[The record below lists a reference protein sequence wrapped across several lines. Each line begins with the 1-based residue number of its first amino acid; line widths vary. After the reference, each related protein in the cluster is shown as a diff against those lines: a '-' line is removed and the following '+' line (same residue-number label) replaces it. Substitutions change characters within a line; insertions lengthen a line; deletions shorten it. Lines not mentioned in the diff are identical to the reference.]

1 MTAVSTHNDLD
12 ASRSDAPRPRPPGAS
27 AGFRARLARAL
38 DPALRE
44 APGLSPLN
52 IAVCGAIGLSLLLA
66 VLNTEP
72 TIRDGREGLFLV
84 AEAGLTMLLALEYGA
99 RVWVSVENP
108 AVRGRLSYIMT
119 PAALLDLVAVVVVLA
134 PVVGSEGFLLRL
146 AMLLRMLRL
155 AKLGRFS
162 QALRT
167 IGDAVTSRAAELWLS
182 LAVSGTLLL
191 LSSAALY
198 LVEGGA
204 QPDAFGSIPRAMWWS
219 VATLTTVGYGDVT
232 PITPIGRV
240 LAAVT
245 ALGGIGLIAMPT
257 GILASAFSDAFHA
270 QRQRRK
276 HTMVSGEAP
285 DEKGRPQP

>member
-1 MTAVSTHNDLD
+1 MSTHNDLD
-12 ASRSDAPRPRPPGAS
+12 TPRSDAPRPRPPDAD
-27 AGFRARLARAL
+27 AGLRVRLARAL

-52 IAVCGAIGLSLLLA
+52 IAVCGVIGFSLLLA

-72 TIRDGREGLFLV
+72 TIRDGREGLFLT
-84 AEAGLTMLLALEYGA
+84 AEVGLTALLALEYGA

-108 AVRGRLSYIMT
+108 AVRGRLAYMMT
-119 PAALLDLVAVVVVLA
+119 PAALLDLLAVVVVVA
-134 PVVGSEGFLLRL
+134 PMVGSEGFLLRL

-191 LSSAALY
+191 ISSAALY

-270 QRQRRK
+270 QRRRDK
-276 HTMVSGEAP
+276 HTTASGGAA
-285 DEKGRPQP
+285 DKNGRSPS